1 MRCITLINLEKE
13 IREQPGVLCKV
24 IQQNA
29 KTYDALIARIREKDP
44 RHVYFAARGTS
55 DHASIYAQYLF
66 AEYLGIPCGL
76 STPSAVTHYGAKM
89 QYERSVV
96 IGVSQSGAA
105 EDVNEVLKQA
115 KESGAITVAVT
126 NTPGSLLSKTADF
139 HLCCFAGP
147 EVSIAAT
154 KTFTAQMYLLAWLV
168 AYWSGNDEL
177 KRSLSEVPLKMDEAM
192 EGIPAQLDAL
202 IPRFTQMTEA
212 VVLGRGYEYPIALE
226 GALKV
231 LETNRVRMKGYSI
244 ADFYHGP
251 LAQIYEN
258 EPVFLFAVKGPA
270 YADALAMIERLDGIG
285 AEVITVTDDDDLA
298 KRPLSV
304 KIPAILR
311 DTEAPYLTA
320 LVMQL
325 FACKLTEARGIDPD
339 AVKVLKKV
347 TVTK

>member
-1 MRCITLINLEKE
+1 MINLEKE
-13 IREQPGVLCKV
+13 IREQPEVLRNVISENEKV
-24 IQQNA
+24 YN
-29 KTYDALIARIREKDP
+29 ALIARIREEDP

-76 STPSAVTHYGAKM
+76 STPSAVTHYGAKI
-89 QYERSVV
+89 QYDRSVV

-105 EDVNEVLKQA
+105 EDVNAVLRQA

-168 AYWSGNDEL
+168 AYWSQSDEL
-177 KRSLSEVPLKMDEAM
+177 MAALSEVPQRMKEALDT
-192 EGIPAQLDAL
+192 IPAQLGAL
-202 IPRFTQMTEA
+202 VPRYRFMTEA

-270 YADALAMIERLDGIG
+270 FEDALAMLERLDGIG
-285 AEVITVTDDDDLA
+285 AEVITVTDDEELA

-304 KIPAILR
+304 RIPAIRR

-325 FACKLTEARGIDPD
+325 FACALTAVRGIDPD

>member
-1 MRCITLINLEKE
+1 MINLEKE
-13 IREQPGVLCKV
+13 IREQPEVLSKV
-24 IQQNA
+24 ISENA
-29 KTYDALIARIREKDP
+29 ETYRALMARIREADP
-44 RHVYFAARGTS
+44 HHVYFAARGTS

-89 QYERSVV
+89 KYDNSLV

-105 EDVNEVLKQA
+105 EDVNAVLKQA

-126 NTPGSLLSKTADF
+126 NTPGSLLSNTADF
-139 HLCCFAGP
+139 HLCCYAGP

-154 KTFTAQMYLLAWLV
+154 KTFTSQMYLLAWLV
-168 AYWSGNDEL
+168 AYWSDNSEL
-177 KRSLSEVPLKMDEAM
+177 KAALSEVPAKMGEAM
-192 EGIPAQLDAL
+192 GTLPVQLDA
-202 IPRFTQMTEA
+202 IVPRYRLMTEA

-251 LAQIYEN
+251 LAQIYDS
-258 EPVFLFAVKGPA
+258 EPVFVFAVKGPS

-285 AEVITVTDDDDLA
+285 AEVITVTDDDELA
-298 KRPLSV
+298 KRPLAV

-325 FACKLTEARGIDPD
+325 FACKLTAVRGIDPD